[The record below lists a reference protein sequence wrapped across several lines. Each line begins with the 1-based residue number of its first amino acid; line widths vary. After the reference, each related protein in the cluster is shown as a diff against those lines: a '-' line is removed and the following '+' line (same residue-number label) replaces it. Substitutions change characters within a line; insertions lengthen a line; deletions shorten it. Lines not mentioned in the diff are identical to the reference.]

1 MLANF
6 LPGPLFSETPPI
18 GSSKRKKG
26 PRVTYQKVVDR
37 PTLDSH
43 VIEWL
48 RNASSNNVLH
58 SIRMM
63 YNILSFQQRLD
74 LVRAHPRT
82 IQSPQ
87 DITKLL
93 KETEEW
99 SDEWAESLFLVI
111 SQYYKDIGSGNRKK
125 RIKNGGQ

>member
-6 LPGPLFSETPPI
+6 LPGPLFSEIPPI

-26 PRVTYQKVVDR
+26 PHVTYQKVVDW

-48 RNASSNNVLH
+48 QNASLNNVLQGV
-58 SIRMM
+58 RMM
-63 YNILSFQQRLD
+63 YDILSFQQQLD
-74 LVRAHPRT
+74 LVHTHPRT
-82 IQSPQ
+82 IQLPQ
-87 DITKLL
+87 DMIKLL

-99 SDEWAESLFLVI
+99 SEEWAESLFLMI
-111 SQYYKDIGSGNRKK
+111 SQYDKDIGSGNRKK
-125 RIKNGGQ
+125 QIKNGGQ